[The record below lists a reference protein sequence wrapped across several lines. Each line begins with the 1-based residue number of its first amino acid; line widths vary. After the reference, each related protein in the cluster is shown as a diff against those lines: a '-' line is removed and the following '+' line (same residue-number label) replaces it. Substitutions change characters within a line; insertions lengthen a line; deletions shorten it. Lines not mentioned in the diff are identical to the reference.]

1 MMQKVDFT
9 VIRADKDTD
18 DEIFSMLSE
27 LESQTITDGWSANGF
42 RAEAEKENG
51 YVLYIE
57 DNNRIIS
64 LLTAYTAA
72 DEADITNVAVDIS
85 MRRKGLAKILL
96 SEFEAMLPCNINEI
110 FLEVRASNEPA
121 IKLYSSFGYE
131 QIAVRKRFYS
141 NPIEDAII
149 MKKKVG
155 EN

>member
-1 MMQKVDFT
+1 
-9 VIRADKDTD
+9 
-18 DEIFSMLSE
+18 
-27 LESQTITDGWSANGF
+27 
-42 RAEAEKENG
+42 
-51 YVLYIE
+51 
-57 DNNRIIS
+57 
-64 LLTAYTAA
+64 
-72 DEADITNVAVDIS
+72 
-85 MRRKGLAKILL
+85 
-96 SEFEAMLPCNINEI
+96 MLPCNINEI